1 MGLKEKLAALKKRA
15 EELLP
20 KVQAGDEA
28 AMKEAAAVADD
39 IEDVKR
45 KLAEAEAFEATL
57 KGVGAIGKANPAGA
71 PRSLGAFVAD
81 GVKSKG
87 KPNRSTVSYG
97 TYLGAKAAGDQMA
110 KPTGIDSVL
119 ADVQEKLYEG
129 PRRRLMVADLFGQE
143 STTRGAVTYFVEA
156 ADSATEGAPAYTA
169 EGAKKPG
176 VTFGDPTP
184 VTEPVRKLAS
194 IYHETDELL
203 DDLPW
208 LATSIDN
215 RGIYLHNLTKEVSLL
230 SGDGAGNNIKGVL
243 NRTGILTETAGE
255 DEPNIADAIFR
266 AMTKVEETSG
276 FTADAIVINP
286 TDYQALRLAKDAN
299 SQYYGGGF
307 FAGEYG
313 NGQIVSKPPI
323 WGLPTVVTPSIAQGT
338 ALVGAFKLGGAV
350 ISRKGLSVD
359 MTNTNADDFENNR
372 ITIRIEERLALAI
385 RYPAAFCK
393 VTAA

>member
-1 MGLKEKLAALKKRA
+1 MNLKEMLAKLKKRA

-28 AMKEAAAVADD
+28 AMKEAAAVADE

-57 KGVGAIGKANPAGA
+57 KGVGAVGKANPTGA
-71 PRSLGAFVAD
+71 ARSLGAFVAD

-97 TYLGAKAAGDQMA
+97 TYLGAKAAGDAMA
-110 KPTGIDSVL
+110 KPDGIDDVL
-119 ADVQEKLYEG
+119 SDVQERLYEG

-156 ADSATEGAPAYTA
+156 PDSATEGSPAYTA

-215 RGIYLHNLTKEVSLL
+215 RGIYLHNLAKETSLL

-243 NRTGILTETAGE
+243 NRDGILSEEVAEG
-255 DEPNIADAIFR
+255 EPNIADAIFR
-266 AMTKVEETSG
+266 AMTKVEEASG
-276 FTADAIVINP
+276 FSADAIVINP
-286 TDYQALRLAKDAN
+286 ADYQALRLAKDAN

-313 NGQIVSKPPI
+313 NGQIMSKPPI
-323 WGLPTVVTPSIAQGT
+323 WGLSTVVTPSIAQGT